1 MTSPGSR
8 TDTPPRSALVLLALI
23 VGAIVANINLS
34 IANVALPT
42 IGSDLNAS
50 QDQLNMI
57 AEAFALG
64 LASTVLYLGAI
75 GDRYGRKLLFI
86 IGAILTIPTACMSA
100 WAPNAEFL
108 AVARLTSGFAAALL
122 FPTTLSLI
130 SSLYRGNA
138 KVKAIAMWSGLGAG
152 FAALG
157 PLVGGF
163 LLESYWWGSVFLISI
178 PLVVLALIVGII
190 VIPGHVSTETQPVDH
205 FGGVLSILGVGGL
218 VIIIQSFHDGIDT
231 QWLVIAGITVVAM
244 VGFFWRQKHAQRPL
258 VDLPLAKARTFWV
271 AFVAGAITF
280 GALIGAMFIGQQ
292 FTQDVMGYDTLSAAA
307 VAVPSA
313 IFAAVGGQIA
323 GKFVIARG
331 SRATLSIGL
340 GLVAIAFAIMMLTWK
355 QGASLTWILLAYG
368 FVGAGVGMA
377 ATPASRALM
386 SSVPQSHSGMGSAFL
401 DLTRDFGGAV
411 LQALLGGI
419 LAGVY
424 VNKMRE
430 GIQGLPASQA
440 DQVTTEIANSLT
452 ASFGDA
458 AHVAAQYPPNIG
470 QQILQGASEA
480 FTDGKTA
487 AMGVALFLSVIGLAL
502 VIVLFPK
509 KQAENAYYEKVAET
523 N

>member
-1 MTSPGSR
+1 MSSPASQAE
-8 TDTPPRSALVLLALI
+8 TPPRSGLVLLALI

-42 IGSDLNAS
+42 IGSDLGAS
-50 QDQLNMI
+50 QDQLNLI

-75 GDRYGRKLLFI
+75 GDRYGRKMLFV
-86 IGAILTIPTACMSA
+86 IGAIMTIPTACMSA

-108 AVARLTSGFAAALL
+108 AFSRLTAGFAAALL

-130 SSLYRGNA
+130 SSLYRSNA

-157 PLVGGF
+157 PLAGGY
-163 LLESYWWGSVFLISI
+163 LLQYFWWGSVFLISI
-178 PLVVLALIVGII
+178 PLVLVALIVGLM
-190 VIPGHVSTETQPVDH
+190 VIPSHISTETQPVDH
-205 FGGVLSILGVGGL
+205 LGGVLSIVGVGGL
-218 VIIIQSFHDGIDT
+218 VIAIQTLHEGVDT
-231 QWLVIAGITVVAM
+231 SWTVITVITVLALI
-244 VGFFWRQKHAQRPL
+244 GFFLRQKRAPRPL

-292 FTQDVMGYDTLSAAA
+292 FTQDVLGYNTFNAAA

-331 SRATLSIGL
+331 SRSTLSIGL

-355 QGASLTWILLAYG
+355 QGASLTWILLAYA

-424 VNKMRE
+424 VTKMTE
-430 GIQGLPASQA
+430 GIQGLPADQA
-440 DQVTTEIANSLT
+440 DQVTSEIATSLT

-458 AHVAAQYPPNIG
+458 AHVATQYPPNIG
-470 QQILQGASEA
+470 QQILQAASEA

-487 AMGVALFLSVIGLAL
+487 AMGVALALSLVGLAL
-502 VIVLFPK
+502 VMVLFPK
-509 KQAENAYYEKVAET
+509 KQAENEYYEKIAST
-523 N
+523 Q